1 MIVLIFFYFPLK
13 GAYVTLI
20 HLSKLEAVYFNKL
33 RLTLIHENSGFVQ
46 HLSCMKKTEVQE
58 IINAFI
64 HM

>member
-33 RLTLIHENSGFVQ
+33 RLTLIHENSGFLQ
-46 HLSCMKKTEVQE
+46 HLSCMKKQK
-58 IINAFI
+58 FKKS
-64 HM
+64 